1 MVRLVDR
8 TGQTYGRL
16 FVVKRGPNNK
26 RGQAQWWCRCSCGN
40 PDLKLIFTGDLQ
52 SGNTKSC
59 GCLAQENRIK
69 TNTIHGMFGTKEY
82 EIWLAAKNRSRRKK
96 LPFNLTPEDIKI
108 PDLCPALG
116 TKLEANTWTDDSKG
130 AQPNSPTLDRV
141 IPEKGYVKGNVAIIS
156 HKANLIKN
164 NGTLDELKAVACWL
178 RKLLKEQEKEN

>member
-1 MVRLVDR
+1 
-8 TGQTYGRL
+8 
-16 FVVKRGPNNK
+16 
-26 RGQAQWWCRCSCGN
+26 
-40 PDLKLIFTGDLQ
+40 
-52 SGNTKSC
+52 
-59 GCLAQENRIK
+59 
-69 TNTIHGMFGTKEY
+69 MFGTKEY